1 MKKQRTDG
9 QETRQKLLVAAGEVF
24 AKKGFWETTNVDI
37 CEKAKA
43 NTAAVNYHFGSKENL
58 YIEAWKYSFEKAIK
72 AHPPD
77 GGVSPEATVQER
89 LRGRI
94 LSFMQRVADPQA
106 HDFEI
111 IHKEMASPTG
121 LLTETIEKAITP
133 IEQDFK
139 STLQELL
146 GSGATE
152 QRIRFCHMS
161 IMGQCFGPMLHLRHS
176 RTEPATPR
184 PKDLPLDFDI
194 EELAEHI
201 TQFSLVGINGIRQKT
216 KKAQRNSKK
225 ASTKQV
231 I

>member
-9 QETRQKLLVAAGEVF
+9 QETRQKLLVAASEVF
-24 AKKGFWETTNVDI
+24 AKKGFWETTNADI

-58 YIEAWKYSFEKAIK
+58 YIEAWKYSFGKSIK
-72 AHPPD
+72 AYPPD

-94 LSFMQRVADPQA
+94 LSFMQRIADPEA

-111 IHKEMASPTG
+111 IHKEMANPTG
-121 LLTETIEKAITP
+121 LLTETIEKAIGP

-139 STLQELL
+139 SIFQELL
-146 GSGATE
+146 GNRSSE
-152 QRIRFCHMS
+152 QQIRFCQMS
-161 IMGQCFGPMLHLRHS
+161 VMGQCFGPMLHLRQS
-176 RTEPATPR
+176 KAEPAVPLPR
-184 PKDLPLDFDI
+184 KLPFDFGI

-201 TQFSLVGINGIRQKT
+201 TQFSLVGINGIRQETEKT
-216 KKAQRNSKK
+216 QGNSKK
-225 ASTKQV
+225 NPQSR
-231 I
+231 